1 VTLRVSDR
9 IVVVGGSLAGL
20 RAIEALRQAEYS
32 GEIVAVGA
40 EHQWPYDRPPLSKQF
55 LKGEWDAD
63 RVSLRR
69 EGSDALDVSWRLG
82 VSATSLDA
90 AARRIALSDGDAVE
104 YGGLVIAT
112 GATPRRL
119 PAAEGLA
126 GVHVL
131 RGLDEATALRHAL
144 AAGGPLV
151 VVGAGFIGME
161 VAASAREL
169 GLDVTV
175 VEMLPVPLVRG
186 LGATLGEVVARRHRD
201 HGVDVRCG
209 VAVESFVADHE
220 GRVEAVKLAGGD
232 IVEAANVLVGIGV
245 TPEVGW
251 LAGSG
256 LDLEDG
262 VLCDA
267 TGATALP
274 DVVAAGD
281 VARWHVP
288 RRGGPIRY
296 EHWTSAVEQAG
307 VAAARLLA
315 GAGVV
320 APHDPVPFVWSDQFE
335 LRITVA
341 GEVAESDAMH
351 VAHGDLDADR
361 FIALFGREGRL
372 VGAVACR
379 RPRPM
384 NAARDLLERGA
395 TFEEAVRA
403 ID

>member
-1 VTLRVSDR
+1 MALRVSDR
-9 IVVVGGSLAGL
+9 IVVVGGSLSGL
-20 RAIEALRQAEYS
+20 RTIEALRRADYP

-40 EHQWPYDRPPLSKQF
+40 ELQWPYDRPPLSKQF
-55 LKGEWDAD
+55 LKGEWNID
-63 RVSLRR
+63 RMSLRR

-82 VSATSLDA
+82 VSATSLDPG
-90 AARRIALSDGDAVE
+90 ARRVALSEGDAIA

-131 RGLDEATALRHAL
+131 RGLDDATALRGAL

-169 GLDVTV
+169 GLEVTV
-175 VEMLPVPLVRG
+175 VEMLPAPMVRG
-186 LGATLGEVVARRHRD
+186 VGTALGGVMARRHRD

-209 VAVESFVADHE
+209 VGVEAFLADRE

-232 IVEAANVLVGIGV
+232 VVEAANVLVGIGV
-245 TPEVGW
+245 TPQVGW

-256 LDLEDG
+256 LDVEDG

-288 RRGGPIRY
+288 RRGRPVRY

-307 VAAARLLA
+307 VAAARLLRGA
-315 GAGVV
+315 GAV
-320 APHDPVPFVWSDQFE
+320 APHDPVPYVWSDQFE
-335 LRITVA
+335 MRLAVA
-341 GEVAESDAMH
+341 GEVTESDAIH

-361 FIALFGREGRL
+361 FIVLFGREGRL
-372 VGAVACR
+372 VGAAACR
-379 RPRPM
+379 RPRPL
-384 NAARDLLERGA
+384 NTARELLERGA